1 LLVYITQT
9 QSNKKSQPTFFLIFF
24 LPIVQ
29 IFFFWVRLLL
39 APHFVLKTFKPS
51 STKKKKMD
59 TSEIEPTITIE
70 RELASSPLPIED
82 DIDFN
87 FPPSPASPPTPITTF
102 EILLTPPAPRQMQT
116 TESHQ
121 RPVQVTRAQDI
132 ILRSQIRRGMPPG
145 RRTIERPKIV
155 KPVVTNLT
163 RFAPSQQ
170 QPKPVETLPPPPTN
184 TIQGYSLDMVKAAI
198 FRRLAGGK
206 CAFTSASRTDGVGA
220 QALGKISTM
229 VMCKALGFDY
239 AHHPFQ
245 LLEHVDNSMKPGV
258 YVKMWEQL
266 LSIGGNS
273 RVTFDRY
280 PHSKHLDANDLGR
293 SLAVA
298 QLTDGWAYVVRD
310 AHSFT
315 NRFRSNLEKEWCE
328 VIRDVRVRY
337 SGPRVGLFNR
347 VGDEPRQV
355 HVAVHIRR
363 GDATTRGP
371 VISAQRVLSND
382 YFASV
387 MAQVNTVCANLG
399 RKCSFHVISE
409 GRPSDFTDLT
419 TVFPDLQLHLSE
431 PSVNINHQQLPRV
444 EDKRFQPRNQHLMQ
458 RRGAAPPASPPIVK
472 QPQIT
477 SNSSSST
484 EANLPTEGAFKLLVG
499 ADVLIMSK
507 SAFSFL
513 AALYSTGVKIFP
525 PEMVNGW
532 DIPIWCEKEDK
543 WFYSSKLT
551 PAFDECITN
560 LL

>member
-1 LLVYITQT
+1 
-9 QSNKKSQPTFFLIFF
+9 
-24 LPIVQ
+24 
-29 IFFFWVRLLL
+29 
-39 APHFVLKTFKPS
+39 
-51 STKKKKMD
+51 MD

-70 RELASSPLPIED
+70 RELASSPLPMED
-82 DIDFN
+82 DIDFK
-87 FPPSPASPPTPITTF
+87 FPPSPPSTPITHPPIRLTHPQSSPITTF
-102 EILLTPPAPRQMQT
+102 EISLTPPAHYQV
-116 TESHQ
+116 ESHQ
-121 RPVQVTRAQDI
+121 RPIQVTRAQDI
-132 ILRSQIRRGMPPG
+132 LLRSQNRRGMPPS
-145 RRTIERPKIV
+145 RRTAQLAERPKIV
-155 KPVVTNLT
+155 KAPVVTNLT

-170 QPKPVETLPPPPTN
+170 QPKPVETALSPPPPN
-184 TIQGYSLDMVKAAI
+184 IIQGYSLDMVKAGI

-266 LSIGGNS
+266 LAIGGNS
-273 RVTFDRY
+273 RITFDRY

-328 VIRDVRVRY
+328 VIRDVRARY
-337 SGPRVGLFNR
+337 SGPRAGLFNR
-347 VGDEPRQV
+347 MGDEPQQI

-363 GDATTRGP
+363 GDATMRGA

-399 RKCSFHVISE
+399 RKCRFHVISE
-409 GRPSDFTDLT
+409 GSPSDFTDLT

-431 PSVNINHQQLPRV
+431 PSVNINHQLTKV

-458 RRGAAPPASPPIVK
+458 RRGATPIVK
-472 QPQIT
+472 QQPVVVT
-477 SNSSSST
+477 HKSSPSST
-484 EANLPTEGAFKLLVG
+484 ESNLSTDDAFKLLVG

-525 PEMVNGW
+525 PEMINGW

-551 PAFDECITN
+551 PAFDECLMKLI
-560 LL
+560 